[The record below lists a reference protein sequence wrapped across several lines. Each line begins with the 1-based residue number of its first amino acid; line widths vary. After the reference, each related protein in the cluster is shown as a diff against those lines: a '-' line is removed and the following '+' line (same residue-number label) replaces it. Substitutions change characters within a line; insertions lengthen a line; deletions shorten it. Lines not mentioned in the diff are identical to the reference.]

1 MQDLVK
7 IMLLDD
13 AHVKEAGNI
22 KKIFDEYKIK
32 YIQAN
37 LFSYVKVKKDDKLVM
52 AKYKDLR
59 ELKALRA
66 KVKKLSAGKIKN
78 KEEVKNIGSEVFET
92 AITEFSSK
100 KKISAPTKKMLSR
113 FFIHCDDRE
122 ASMLDLKDGL
132 LKQGVSQADIEKL
145 ISGQKVIISR
155 ELAKGKTIAGVAQE
169 AVIKE
174 NEDLKARILKIQ
186 EELEKKKAFV
196 DTVEKQAKNICEEKE
211 KIDDIIH
218 NMSDG
223 IVVIDSE
230 EKIIMVNPSGEKML
244 NITKQDIGK
253 HIKDVI
259 KGEHFMALVKKPSSE
274 KTKPSKKGVELYSPN
289 ESTMRILRTSSAV
302 IEDYKG
308 KTAGFVAILNDVT
321 KQKEMDKAK
330 EEFFANVTHEL
341 RTPLVA
347 TEKAISLILTKAPGA
362 LTDDQENFLTI
373 ADRNL
378 KRLTVLINDLLDL
391 SKFEAGK
398 MKLTLKLSS
407 IGTAITESVN
417 VLKVWAQTK
426 SINLEQ
432 NIQQDLPK
440 INIDVGRIIQILNNL
455 VSNAIKFTPENGT
468 VTVEAR
474 MNENKEIEVSV
485 KDTGPGMSGEEL
497 SRVFDKFYQVRGV
510 LTGDVR
516 GTGIGL
522 AVAKEI
528 VELHGGK
535 IRVESELEKGTK
547 FIFTLPQS
555 S

>member
-1 MQDLVK
+1 
-7 IMLLDD
+7 
-13 AHVKEAGNI
+13 
-22 KKIFDEYKIK
+22 
-32 YIQAN
+32 
-37 LFSYVKVKKDDKLVM
+37 
-52 AKYKDLR
+52 
-59 ELKALRA
+59 
-66 KVKKLSAGKIKN
+66 
-78 KEEVKNIGSEVFET
+78 
-92 AITEFSSK
+92 
-100 KKISAPTKKMLSR
+100 
-113 FFIHCDDRE
+113 
-122 ASMLDLKDGL
+122 
-132 LKQGVSQADIEKL
+132 
-145 ISGQKVIISR
+145 
-155 ELAKGKTIAGVAQE
+155 
-169 AVIKE
+169 
-174 NEDLKARILKIQ
+174 
-186 EELEKKKAFV
+186 
-196 DTVEKQAKNICEEKE
+196 
-211 KIDDIIH
+211 
-218 NMSDG
+218 
-223 IVVIDSE
+223 
-230 EKIIMVNPSGEKML
+230 
-244 NITKQDIGK
+244 
-253 HIKDVI
+253 
-259 KGEHFMALVKKPSSE
+259 
-274 KTKPSKKGVELYSPN
+274 
-289 ESTMRILRTSSAV
+289 
-302 IEDYKG
+302 
-308 KTAGFVAILNDVT
+308 
-321 KQKEMDKAK
+321 MDKAK